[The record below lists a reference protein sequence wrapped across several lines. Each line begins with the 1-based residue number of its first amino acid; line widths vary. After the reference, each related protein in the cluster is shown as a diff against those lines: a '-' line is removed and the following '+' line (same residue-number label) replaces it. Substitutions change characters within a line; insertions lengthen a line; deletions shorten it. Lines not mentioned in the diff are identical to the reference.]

1 MSKRKRS
8 ASGSS
13 ESSDVL
19 SDDSSS
25 DVEPAGTDSENS
37 VRSSATD
44 GVSENDNDTASDS
57 ETSQSVPT
65 VEEDTKE
72 NDFACQAEDDCILW
86 NDEDEDVI
94 TSNIWKNCDDDQLS
108 DDDCQ
113 ECKFSYEDDNPIYK
127 GAPLK
132 VKLSKNNLICPNLKL
147 HPGNKGTS
155 IFVEVPLERQLQR
168 LFSQEEF
175 FKNLSY
181 KNNRKKINENNLE
194 DIYDGQLY
202 KELVQE
208 GFLNASNPLN
218 FSMMLNADGVPVF
231 KSSKK
236 SLWPFFFSILEL
248 PPHLRFKKE
257 FTLIGGLWFGGKPMV
272 NIILGKLLPSLKTI
286 RTGFKVQPFGTN
298 KTEIAKGVVLAATAD
313 LPAKAMLLGM
323 QGHSGAFSCHVCK
336 IKGESV
342 KIEKPK
348 KKGKKG
354 KTKKGAQAA
363 DGENLEEKQSKE
375 SSVWVFRYE
384 KERDLRRH
392 KETVDHGKEVQD
404 IINKTGNEKS
414 HVLGVKFPSVL
425 FKIMYDTIRGFG
437 IDDLH
442 TIYLGNI
449 KTLVKLCGEPFSIR
463 KYLPV
468 VDSRLAAIKPP
479 NFLERGIRGIDEE
492 FSYWNGN
499 ECKTW
504 AHFTSIPIL
513 NGILPN
519 RLLEHYVDFITCM
532 QLLLSSS
539 VSPEEVLSCAKKLEE
554 YVKNF
559 ENIYGSRHMTMVIH
573 LLLHLSYVVTNLGP
587 MNVYSCFPYESL
599 NGDILKMIHGTRYVE
614 TQLASGC
621 YLISQLPN
629 KLDALQNEKTK
640 DFCFRVM
647 HPSLKLKK
655 LESTSILMLLKSMF
669 SPQSK
674 NTDKM

>member
-1 MSKRKRS
+1 MNLKRYLIHVFV
-8 ASGSS
+8 SG
-13 ESSDVL
+13 SDVL

-57 ETSQSVPT
+57 DTKCLQRQDSNILPPSQSFIFSDGETSQSVPT

-132 VKLSKNNLICPNLKL
+132 VSESMTAILTYITKHELDGRAIVDLLNLINLHCIEEDNEMKTSLYLFKKYFEGLNSPVIYHYFCSCCFTELSKNNLICPNLKL

-449 KTLVKLCGEPFSIR
+449 KTLVKLWF
-463 KYLPV
+463 
-468 VDSRLAAIKPP
+468 DSNTAVNHFQL
-479 NFLERGIRGIDEE
+479 
-492 FSYWNGN
+492 GN
-499 ECKTW
+499 
-504 AHFTSIPIL
+504 IY
-513 NGILPN
+513 
-519 RLLEHYVDFITCM
+519 RLLIVDW
-532 QLLLSSS
+532 LLLNLLIFWSA
-539 VSPEEVLSCAKKLEE
+539 VSEVLM
-554 YVKNF
+554 KNF
-559 ENIYGSRHMTMVIH
+559 PTGMEMNAR
-573 LLLHLSYVVTNLGP
+573 LGP
-587 MNVYSCFPYESL
+587 ISL
-599 NGDILKMIHGTRYVE
+599 PFL
-614 TQLASGC
+614 
-621 YLISQLPN
+621 
-629 KLDALQNEKTK
+629 
-640 DFCFRVM
+640 F
-647 HPSLKLKK
+647 
-655 LESTSILMLLKSMF
+655 
-669 SPQSK
+669 
-674 NTDKM
+674 